1 MLSTPYGKRGVF
13 YYEWTQRERWQRFQ
27 ITADQVPR
35 ISAQFVEEERRTFG
49 ELEGAVFSHDTIERM
64 FDTPYELLWDPQEA
78 EMVE

>member
-1 MLSTPYGKRGVF
+1 L
-13 YYEWTQRERWQRFQ
+13 
-27 ITADQVPR
+27 
-35 ISAQFVEEERRTFG
+35 EEERRTLGSRWFEQEYMCVFG

>member
-1 MLSTPYGKRGVF
+1 MCV
-13 YYEWTQRERWQRFQ
+13 
-27 ITADQVPR
+27 
-35 ISAQFVEEERRTFG
+35 FG